1 MQKNGLLK
9 LAAPPT
15 KRLPLVSTSS
25 VPHTTEL
32 GILRGLCQVI
42 PPSVERLNWPK
53 LHSAAVLQVWY
64 WKPCPIPLVLSM
76 VNHSLSPPPAAP
88 SACSSVQDWPP
99 LVERQMLS
107 QNDCN
112 RLR

>member
-1 MQKNGLLK
+1 MHQNGLLK
-9 LAAPPT
+9 LLAPPI
-15 KRLPLVSTSS
+15 KRLPLVATSS
-25 VPHTTEL
+25 VPQTGEL
-32 GILRGLCQVI
+32 GILSGLCQVI
-42 PPSVERLNWPK
+42 PPSVDRLNCPK
-53 LHSAAVLQVWY
+53 LQVAAVLQAWY
-64 WKPCPIPLVLSM
+64 WNPCPMPLVLSI

-112 RLR
+112 R